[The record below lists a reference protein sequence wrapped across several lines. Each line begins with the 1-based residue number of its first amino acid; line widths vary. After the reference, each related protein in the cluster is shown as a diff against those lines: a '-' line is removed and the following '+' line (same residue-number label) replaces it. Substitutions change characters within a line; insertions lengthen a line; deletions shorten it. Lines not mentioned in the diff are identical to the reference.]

1 VLDAGTTTRGTAMI
15 ALYDLMLKAQN
26 GSALD
31 VMAKQF
37 GLAQQQANEA
47 VSALM
52 PAFSEGMK
60 RSAANPYDFSSFLKA
75 LYSGEHAKYFEDMTK
90 AFTPVGVAE
99 GNDLLSQFFGSKE
112 VSRAIAAQAAQ
123 MTGIGQEI
131 YKQMLPVV
139 ANTLMG
145 GLFKQSTSPF
155 FPGMLQQSGDN
166 PFLAAMQ
173 QWMEATGM
181 ARKPEPQTNPFSNP
195 FNNPFTQAFFGTA
208 PKKEAQDLFAD
219 NPFAKAFAD
228 MVAGM
233 SGKKPE
239 TDAAP
244 EKAETPADS
253 WSKFVNTLFDTGLEM
268 QKDYQKNIEGIFDTM
283 TKQAETGTQKAP
295 KAPKDAG

>member
-1 VLDAGTTTRGTAMI
+1 MI

-47 VSALM
+47 ISALM

-60 RSAANPYDFSSFLKA
+60 RSTANPYDFSSFLKA
-75 LYSGEHAKYFEDMTK
+75 LYSGDHAKYFEDMTK
-90 AFTPVGVAE
+90 AFTPTGIAE

-145 GLFKQSTSPF
+145 GLFKQSTSSF
-155 FPGMLQQSGDN
+155 FPGMQQQGADN

-208 PKKEAQDLFAD
+208 PKKETQDLFAD

-228 MVAGM
+228 MMGAM
-233 SGKKPE
+233 SGKKPDV
-239 TDAAP
+239 DAPP

-268 QKDYQKNIEGIFDTM
+268 QKDYQRNIEGIFDTM
-283 TKQAETGTQKAP
+283 TRQAETGMQKPKKAP
-295 KAPKDAG
+295 KAPE